1 MCALPAHIS
10 VPCLLAHCS
19 IVCIHFLTFKM
30 GVSLCFTDCYQ
41 TPIVV
46 QSFCCSF
53 LGSWDHRHAPKAHCP
68 KAVLRDGAELP
79 STLSLPLVGPDD
91 LGAIN
96 KDDSLLSFSYQQALR
111 KSLETKTTL
120 TQWERSCSLSNVCM
134 SAADVGS
141 RRVACVSLLLSVT
154 E

>member
-1 MCALPAHIS
+1 M
-10 VPCLLAHCS
+10 
-19 IVCIHFLTFKM
+19 
-30 GVSLCFTDCYQ
+30 
-41 TPIVV
+41 
-46 QSFCCSF
+46 
-53 LGSWDHRHAPKAHCP
+53 
-68 KAVLRDGAELP
+68 LRDGAELP

>member
-1 MCALPAHIS
+1 M
-10 VPCLLAHCS
+10 
-19 IVCIHFLTFKM
+19 
-30 GVSLCFTDCYQ
+30 
-41 TPIVV
+41 
-46 QSFCCSF
+46 
-53 LGSWDHRHAPKAHCP
+53 
-68 KAVLRDGAELP
+68 LRDQAELP
-79 STLSLPLVGPDD
+79 STLSLPLVSPCD
-91 LGAIN
+91 LDTIN